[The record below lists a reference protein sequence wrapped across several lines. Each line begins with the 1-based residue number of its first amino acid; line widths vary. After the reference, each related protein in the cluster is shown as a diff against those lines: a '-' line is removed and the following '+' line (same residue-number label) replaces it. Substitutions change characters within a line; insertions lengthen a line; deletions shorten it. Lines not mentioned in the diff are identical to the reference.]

1 MSSNKYV
8 ADTNTFLMLLAE
20 QPSIKSHVDNHWHF
34 HFITEIELLGKPGIT
49 PREVGSIKGLLKI
62 CTKIRHNES
71 ITLLAISLRQRFR
84 LKVADALIAAT
95 AIYSEMP
102 LLTYDKDFAHIA
114 NLNVKLLEI

>member
-34 HFITEIELLGKPGIT
+34 HFITEIELLGKVGIT

-84 LKVADALIAAT
+84 LKVADAVIAAT

-102 LLTYDKDFAHIA
+102 LLTYDKDFAHIG